1 MTRITLR
8 IKPVMSIMI
17 LIMSIITIITTT
29 MMTMI
34 QTNNHNNHNHNHHHH
49 QRIASIY
56 VHGFGIRHHP
66 TKHIHHHTHPTYY
79 HNHNHHHHHHSNL
92 KLNAMM
98 TKSQIAIYDGSEFVS
113 ILSHLMT
120 ESNSRIRMNITTSS
134 NNNDDDSNDSND
146 DSDSTKDKMYK
157 DISLKK
163 AGYIP
168 FVIGTLPNNN
178 NNNYKNERII
188 AVQVLQPKP
197 FNNEE
202 DDDDDDDD
210 DDDEINLESSKEY
223 TLLDESNNIY
233 VYTDS
238 ITSIPKY
245 INDND
250 AISTASA
257 ALCGIHCGMPL
268 MISDDNDNEDD
279 NGTKDNNNQGKVRE
293 YRSYII
299 KF

>member
-1 MTRITLR
+1 MMMT
-8 IKPVMSIMI
+8 MM
-17 LIMSIITIITTT
+17 

-34 QTNNHNNHNHNHHHH
+34 QTNNHNNNHHHHH

-66 TKHIHHHTHPTYY
+66 TKHIIHHTHTHTHTYY
-79 HNHNHHHHHHSNL
+79 HNNNHHHSNL
-92 KLNAMM
+92 KLNAM

-120 ESNSRIRMNITTSS
+120 ESNSRIRMNVTTSS
-134 NNNDDDSNDSND
+134 NNNDDDDDDDDDNDSNDSND
-146 DSDSTKDKMYK
+146 SDRTKDKMYK

-178 NNNYKNERII
+178 NIINNNNKNNNNKKNERII
-188 AVQVLQPKP
+188 AVQVLQQKP
-197 FNNEE
+197 FNSEE
-202 DDDDDDDD
+202 DD

-223 TLLDESNNIY
+223 TLLDESNNVY

-268 MISDDNDNEDD
+268 MISSNDNNNNNDDNDDNGDDD
-279 NGTKDNNNQGKVRE
+279 NDDDNVTKDNNQGKVHE
-293 YRSYII
+293 YRSYY
-299 KF
+299 